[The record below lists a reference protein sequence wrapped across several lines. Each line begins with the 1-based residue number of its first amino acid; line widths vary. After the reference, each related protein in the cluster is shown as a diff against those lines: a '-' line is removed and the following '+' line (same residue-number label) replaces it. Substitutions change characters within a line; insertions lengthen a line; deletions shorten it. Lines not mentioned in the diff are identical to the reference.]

1 MGLNI
6 LHISPCQ
13 GSFGGIEAF
22 VLALSDELSKR
33 GNRPKVLFKMVDGFD
48 LKDNLRE
55 ATLKRPYPIHF
66 TKRGDLRVI
75 AQHVSQTDIIH
86 GHNPLIEAVGL
97 SFWFNKPCVLTVY
110 NWCRRNI
117 HPRPLLWRLFNR
129 IANHSWYISDFV
141 WDSWE
146 PLGRQSSS
154 GKLPIL
160 SSLPTET
167 TDFSERKGFVF
178 ASRWIANKGIRVL
191 VEAYAQ
197 ARIDHDAWP
206 LTLIGDGP
214 LKQEVL
220 EKIRS
225 LGQDTHVVV
234 TGFISDSERNLRI
247 SKAKWMVTPPHT
259 NEDLG
264 LTVIEARNVKVPCII
279 TRDGGLPEAAG
290 SHALVCEPGDA
301 KSLSRLLEQAANMP
315 DSEYRQI
322 ATSSHIELQKYIKP
336 LSVYDRAYRTT
347 LLANGKNLNHV

>member
-1 MGLNI
+1 MVGFKLQES
-6 LHISPCQ
+6 LQ
-13 GSFGGIEAF
+13 Q
-22 VLALSDELSKR
+22 ALSEREYSIS
-33 GNRPKVLFKMVDGFD
+33 F
-48 LKDNLRE
+48 LR
-55 ATLKRPYPIHF
+55 
-66 TKRGDLRVI
+66 RGDIRTI
-75 AQHVSQTDIIH
+75 ARKIQQADIIH
-86 GHNPLIEAVGL
+86 GHNPLLEAVSL
-97 SFWFNKPCVLTVY
+97 ARWFKKPCVLTVY
-110 NWCRRNI
+110 NWCRATFIPDRFFGEW
-117 HPRPLLWRLFNR
+117 PTDYP
-129 IANHSWYISDFV
+129 NHSWYISDFV

-220 EKIRS
+220 RKIRS

-336 LSVYDRAYRTT
+336 LSVYDRAYRK
-347 LLANGKNLNHV
+347 LLSPWQIRI

>member
-1 MGLNI
+1 M
-6 LHISPCQ
+6 P
-13 GSFGGIEAF
+13 
-22 VLALSDELSKR
+22 
-33 GNRPKVLFKMVDGFD
+33 
-48 LKDNLRE
+48 
-55 ATLKRPYPIHF
+55 
-66 TKRGDLRVI
+66 
-75 AQHVSQTDIIH
+75 
-86 GHNPLIEAVGL
+86 
-97 SFWFNKPCVLTVY
+97 
-110 NWCRRNI
+110 
-117 HPRPLLWRLFNR
+117 
-129 IANHSWYISDFV
+129 NHSWYISDFV

-301 KSLSRLLEQAANMP
+301 KSLSRLLEKQLICLIL
-315 DSEYRQI
+315 SI
-322 ATSSHIELQKYIKP
+322 ARLRLVHTSSYKNTSNRFLCMIELTEQHFLRMVRI
-336 LSVYDRAYRTT
+336 
-347 LLANGKNLNHV
+347 